1 MQTKNMIKKTPHS
14 NCEEITN
21 FGYAM
26 PISGASHIKNDTQI
40 LTVLI
45 KNMGNIGIISLIL
58 LTTIIP

>member
-40 LTVLI
+40 LKVLI
-45 KNMGNIGIISLIL
+45 KNMGHIYIYTYIYIYII
-58 LTTIIP
+58 